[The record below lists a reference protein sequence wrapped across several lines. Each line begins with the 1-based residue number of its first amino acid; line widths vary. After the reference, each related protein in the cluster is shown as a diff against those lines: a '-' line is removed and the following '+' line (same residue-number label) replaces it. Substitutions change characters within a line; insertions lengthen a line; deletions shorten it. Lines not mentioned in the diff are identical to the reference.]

1 MILVTKEEFY
11 TKLDEWGDKG
21 LDPIPTRERIL
32 ISEEKAKKAF
42 KDSNIKLTAQ
52 LKDIYGTEWVCQKTR
67 KIFGLSFR
75 PFNYSMLGFFYLNSK
90 SIDKTEIKK

>member
-1 MILVTKEEFY
+1 MILVTQEEFY
-11 TKLDEWGDKG
+11 TKVDEWGAKG
-21 LDPIPTRERIL
+21 LDPMPGRTSIL
-32 ISEEKAKKAF
+32 ISKEMVKKAF